1 MVNPLGLLDD
11 FMLMHSQ
18 LHKNSTKNWTHPF
31 QRYN

>member
-18 LHKNSTKNWTHPF
+18 LHKNSTKN
-31 QRYN
+31 